1 MTPENYKRWRLGLG
15 YTTARDLAEKLGMAT
30 ISISTYESKGSSPSA
45 DAKILN
51 ILEEKIRDRSD
62 DFINAVVDCAR
73 RLQQVNNDFTTYS
86 TEENIFRTA
95 TRQSIEETLDNSF
108 PLPNEAPVSNELTS
122 RRIDELERRIK
133 IIEDFLSRKG

>member
-45 DAKILN
+45 DTRILN

-73 RLQQVNNDFTTYS
+73 RLQQINNDFTTYS
-86 TEENIFRTA
+86 TEENIFRTT
-95 TRQSIEETLDNSF
+95 TRKSIDESLDNSF
-108 PLPNEAPVSNELTS
+108 PLLNEDSISNETNS
-122 RRIDELERRIK
+122 KRIDELEHRIK
-133 IIEDFLSRKG
+133 IIEDFLSRK